1 MTALSSTQR
10 RPPRRRNGSNT
21 QASDPLQDALGSYLA
36 QLSEHPLLTTAEEI
50 ELAQTIE
57 AGHDAAGRL
66 SGTEA
71 VSLTERTRLN
81 RLVRSGEAA
90 KEHFL
95 NANLRL
101 VVANARRY
109 VPPPGIDLLDLI
121 QEGNLGLVRAVEK
134 FDWRR
139 GFKFSTY
146 ATWWIRQAISRALA
160 EKARIVRLPAHLA
173 NSLPLVAQAQTDLRR
188 ELGRTPRP
196 EEIAS
201 ATGLTVTKIHAA
213 LEVPA
218 TVSLQAPLGDDQ
230 APFAVMIHDEQAV
243 DPSIE
248 AETKDIADRL
258 THAVARLP
266 EREGHIIALRFG
278 LPESEPQSLSDIAK
292 QFGLTGSRIRQIEK
306 RALAQL
312 RHPASGLRE
321 EDFL

>member
-1 MTALSSTQR
+1 MTALTSTQR
-10 RPPRRRNGSNT
+10 PPPQRWNGSNT
-21 QASDPLQDALGSYLA
+21 QASNHLRDALGSYLA
-36 QLSEHPLLTTAEEI
+36 QLGEHPLLTTAEEI

-66 SGTEA
+66 SSTEA

-95 NANLRL
+95 SANLRL

-109 VPPPGIDLLDLI
+109 RPPPGMELLDLI

-173 NSLPLVAQAQTDLRR
+173 HSLPLVAQAQTDLRR

-201 ATGLTVTKIHAA
+201 ATGLTVTKILAA

-230 APFAVMIHDEQAV
+230 APFAVMIQDEQAV

-248 AETKDIADRL
+248 AEITDIADRL
-258 THAVARLP
+258 TRAVARLP

-278 LPESEPQSLSDIAK
+278 LHKSEPQSLRDIAR
-292 QFGLTGSRIRQIEK
+292 QVGLTGSRVGQIEK

-321 EDFL
+321 EDFR